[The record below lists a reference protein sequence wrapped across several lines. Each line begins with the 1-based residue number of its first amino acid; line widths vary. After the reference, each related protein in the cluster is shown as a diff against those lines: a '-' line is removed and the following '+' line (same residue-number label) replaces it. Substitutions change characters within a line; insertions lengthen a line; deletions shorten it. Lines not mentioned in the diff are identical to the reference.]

1 MFTIGSGTAAPSRR
15 RSYVVLVFMTLAA
28 GAMDAVAFLG
38 LGGIFT
44 ANMTGNLIL
53 LALVGEEG
61 WEIRALRASLAC
73 VVFCVGLL
81 TGFGM
86 PKRGRVKERWPA
98 AVTRLLWVDLLLQT
112 AFLVGWVL
120 CEGAPGPSLMLVLIA
135 LGSFAMGIQAAAAR
149 RVDIAGI
156 TTTFVTGTL
165 TALAESLASRNSSH
179 IAHRAGIVLALV
191 CGALCASLLLHV
203 ARLWAAAVP
212 LVFMLTALA
221 IVMTGLHA
229 RKPRPV
235 PRRG

>member
-86 PKRGRVKERWPA
+86 PKRGRVKERWRRPS
-98 AVTRLLWVDLLLQT
+98 
-112 AFLVGWVL
+112 
-120 CEGAPGPSLMLVLIA
+120 PGCSGSTSCSRPPSSSA
-135 LGSFAMGIQAAAAR
+135 GYSAR
-149 RVDIAGI
+149 
-156 TTTFVTGTL
+156 
-165 TALAESLASRNSSH
+165 
-179 IAHRAGIVLALV
+179 
-191 CGALCASLLLHV
+191 
-203 ARLWAAAVP
+203 ARP
-212 LVFMLTALA
+212 D
-221 IVMTGLHA
+221 
-229 RKPRPV
+229 RP
-235 PRRG
+235 